1 MTVPTAIVWD
11 FLNFTNINLTVY
23 QNRTNHTD
31 YLTYHSRSPIWRLEY
46 VFLVVMVTALAIN
59 GLIGNISVL
68 IVYFR
73 SREHLAS
80 NTFIKVLASVDL
92 LVCSFVMPYT
102 IIYELHLVTSD
113 VICRFCELVLHFCI
127 FASNITLVAVA
138 TERYIAVCQIS
149 SKVDTH
155 TINVGIKVIIGLSIA
170 LGAPSIGAFAVVKS
184 SDVENVKC
192 LYPHEFTSGTFCH
205 FTYSVMGQTLVT
217 VYQGLSALLFY
228 VTVIIII
235 VLYAIIYYVLWKKT
249 KTRQKMLS
257 RSPRNSSIESF
268 SEISSSDHQR
278 ASKFAMRS
286 QARRPKNSLPCK
298 DIPGKVVK
306 SVEHGTNPDTD
317 KDIDDTVV
325 ECTNTI
331 DINVSAENTNSVTD
345 IADSRSPEQLPDK
358 YFEKLRDKSVN
369 NNVSR
374 QMNSLPCKDIPGK
387 VVKDV
392 ELGTNPDT
400 DKDIDYTVVECTHT
414 IDINIIAESTDSVTD
429 IADSRSPVKL
439 PDKNFEKL
447 PDKSVNNNVTR
458 PRKKIRFSVS
468 VRSGRSEK
476 AKRKKYYHRRTAKML
491 FLCTIIYFVT
501 WLPFWIDVFGLTN
514 CLVLR
519 YLFFIG
525 NSSNPLVYGI
535 INQQV
540 RRAFKSL
547 FLGCV
552 NNWFRV
558 GSHNTPEYVMNTRS
572 SASSF

>member
-11 FLNFTNINLTVY
+11 IPNVTNINISVF

-31 YLTYHSRSPIWRLEY
+31 YLTYHSRSPVWRLEY

-73 SREHLAS
+73 TREHLAS

-205 FTYSVMGQTLVT
+205 FTYSVMGKTLVT

-235 VLYAIIYYVLWKKT
+235 VLYTIIYYVLWKKT

-257 RSPRNSSIESF
+257 RSPRNSEMESF

-286 QARRPKNSLPCK
+286 QARRPKNSLPCE
-298 DIPGKVVK
+298 DIPGKVVE

-331 DINVSAENTNSVTD
+331 DINVSAENTNS
-345 IADSRSPEQLPDK
+345 
-358 YFEKLRDKSVN
+358 
-369 NNVSR
+369 
-374 QMNSLPCKDIPGK
+374 G
-387 VVKDV
+387 
-392 ELGTNPDT
+392 
-400 DKDIDYTVVECTHT
+400 
-414 IDINIIAESTDSVTD
+414 TD
-429 IADSRSPVKL
+429 IADSRSPVQL

-458 PRKKIRFSVS
+458 PRRKIRFSVS
-468 VRSGRSEK
+468 VQSGRSEK

-552 NNWFRV
+552 NKWFRV
-558 GSHNTPEYVMNTRS
+558 GSDNTQEYVS